1 MLLMKR
7 PSSLRRKVLLFLAP
21 LILGAAVAEESG
33 KYVLLPEPSFMW
45 HKHGQKIPGSRRTVL
60 IPALT
65 TSAGLRELSPEAFA
79 ELGVSWAAF
88 SKTAGTTADAHLK
101 TLKPVVTKDSEGHAA
116 VAVVKSKSAIT
127 ASVVFAPGFVAKFE
141 PIFGDRLLVAIPDRF
156 TIYVFPRALSTHK
169 EYGKR
174 LAALYED
181 AVYPAS
187 LELFE
192 ADPQGVRVVGSFS
205 GGGRN
210 GEK

>member
-1 MLLMKR
+1 MPAMKR

-21 LILGAAVAEESG
+21 LIMGVSIAEETG

-45 HKHGQKIPGSRRTVL
+45 HEHGQKIQGSRTTVL
-60 IPALT
+60 VPAIT

-79 ELGVSWAAF
+79 DLGVSWAAF
-88 SKTAGTTADAHLK
+88 AKTADATADAHLK
-101 TLKPVVTKDSEGHAA
+101 TLEPVVKKDAEGHAA
-116 VAVVKSKSAIT
+116 VAVVKSESPIT
-127 ASVVFAPGFVAKFE
+127 ASAVFAPGFVAKFE

-156 TIYVFPRALSTHK
+156 TIYVFPRALSTHG

-192 ADPQGVRVVGSFS
+192 VDPSRGACR
-205 GGGRN
+205 
-210 GEK
+210 GELF